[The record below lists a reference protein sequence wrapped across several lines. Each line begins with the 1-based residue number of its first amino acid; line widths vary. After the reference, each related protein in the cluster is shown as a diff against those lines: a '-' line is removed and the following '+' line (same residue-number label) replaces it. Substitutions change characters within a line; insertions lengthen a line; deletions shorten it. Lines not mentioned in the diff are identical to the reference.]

1 MENTSAPR
9 RVVLAVS
16 GASGAIYA
24 VRCLQ
29 MLVASNIEVELIY
42 SNAARRVLIEECDI
56 HFDGDLSV
64 LLPDPVTHALV
75 TVHAHDDIGARPA
88 LAVVLARRLLCCH
101 ALFQRWQVSVAVARR
116 T

>member
-1 MENTSAPR
+1 MENTSPPR

-29 MLVASNIEVELIY
+29 MLVASDIEVELIY

-64 LLPDPVTHALV
+64 LLPDPATHALV
-75 TVHAHDDIGARPA
+75 TLAHVLH

-101 ALFQRWQVSVAVARR
+101 ARFQRWRVSVAVVRR